1 MSMQYLPYIDNILI
15 IWEGNKDDIKN
26 VLHTMNRQHPTI
38 KKSAKT
44 FEGDPVISF
53 RRTRNLGEEI
63 GGNTI
68 INNIIKRT
76 AKENMN
82 GKCRRCATADKKT
95 MCCRQVKSTTSLTGY
110 KNKRTFNP
118 VWSMGEV
125 RISLPHIEN
134 ITTFE
139 RLMVL
144 T

>member
-15 IWEGNKDDIKN
+15 IWEGNKGDIKN

-44 FEGDPVISF
+44 FGGDPVISF

-82 GKCRRCATADKKT
+82 GKCRRCNS
-95 MCCRQVKSTTSLTGY
+95 RQKNDVLQTS
-110 KNKRTFNP
+110 
-118 VWSMGEV
+118 
-125 RISLPHIEN
+125 
-134 ITTFE
+134 
-139 RLMVL
+139 
-144 T
+144 